1 MRRRTALIAAAL
13 AAAGPSI
20 IAASSATATTPRS
33 ADPIDLTL
41 VVYDSFPSEGTTLN
55 DALATF
61 TDQTGIGV
69 DVLVAGDAGTM
80 VSKAVLTA
88 GNPEGDVMFGV
99 DDTNLAR
106 AVDGS
111 VFEAHVADGIDTVSD
126 NLRQLVPDDLVT
138 PVDFGDVCVNYDI
151 DWFDEQGL
159 APPTTFEQLLDPEYR
174 GLLVVPN
181 PASSSPGLAFLLAT
195 IARFGEDGWT
205 DYWRALVAND
215 VAVVDGW
222 TEAYYEQFT
231 GAGGGPHPLVVS
243 YGSSPPAEVI
253 FADPPVDEPGT
264 AIVEST
270 CLRQVEFAGVLRGTD
285 HPDEAGQ
292 LVDFL
297 ISSTFQ
303 AEIPLNLFVYPAN
316 GDVAL
321 PDVFTEFAVV
331 PSDPLA
337 VDPTVVAEHRQGWI
351 EEWTDIVLR

>member
-1 MRRRTALIAAAL
+1 MRCLAAL
-13 AAAGPSI
+13 AAAGL
-20 IAASSATATTPRS
+20 AAVGASSATAAAPRS
-33 ADPIDLTL
+33 ADSVTLTL
-41 VVYDSFPSEGTTLN
+41 VVYDSFPREGTSLN
-55 DALATF
+55 EALDRF
-61 TDQTGIGV
+61 TDDTGIGV

-99 DDTNLAR
+99 DDTNLSR
-106 AVDGS
+106 AVAGG
-111 VFEAHVADGIDTVSD
+111 VFEPYTADGIDAVSD
-126 NLRQLVPDDLVT
+126 ELRRLVPDDMVT

-159 APPTTFEQLLDPEYR
+159 APPTTFEQLLDPEYE

-195 IARFGEDGWT
+195 IAHSGEDGWAE
-205 DYWRALVAND
+205 YWRALDDND
-215 VAVVDGW
+215 VTVVDGW

-231 GAGGGPHPLVVS
+231 GSGGSPHPLVVS

-253 FADPPVDEPGT
+253 FADPPVDEPRT

-270 CLRQVEFAGVLRGTD
+270 CFRQVEFAGVLRGTD
-285 HPDEAGQ
+285 HADEAGQ

-297 ISSTFQ
+297 ISPAFQ

-316 GDVAL
+316 SDVEL
-321 PDVFTEFAVV
+321 PGVFTDFAVV
-331 PSDPLA
+331 PDEPLTLDPA
-337 VDPTVVAEHRQGWI
+337 VVAEHREGWI